1 MTIPDERE
9 KTPMALKASPDDQAL
24 LLDLQALD
32 TRLAQLDHRAKSL
45 PELQVLADLSRQVDA
60 VRVTLAEQKGAV
72 EDTQIELS
80 RVEADV
86 TVVEERI
93 ARDTG
98 RLESSSSVKDVAAL
112 EQELTALR
120 KRLGD
125 LEEIELTVMERL
137 EEQQKIVES
146 TQAELE
152 GLLERSA
159 EAEAARDAALAA
171 IAGERTTAAAGR
183 RTIEG
188 KVPADLLSLY
198 EKQRAR
204 YGTGAS
210 LLQHGVSKASG
221 VTLLEDELQKI
232 RAAAPDDVLIC
243 PSSDAILVRTA
254 ESGL

>member
-1 MTIPDERE
+1 
-9 KTPMALKASPDDQAL
+9 MALKASPDDQAL

-45 PELQVLADLSRQVDA
+45 PELRALEDLARQIDG
-60 VRVTLAEQKGAV
+60 VRVTLTAQNGAV
-72 EDTQIELS
+72 EDTQIEL
-80 RVEADV
+80 RRLEADV
-86 TVVEERI
+86 KVVEERI
-93 ARDTG
+93 ARDAG

-112 EQELTALR
+112 EQELAALR

-137 EEQQKIVES
+137 EEQQAAVAA
-146 TQAELE
+146 TQAELD
-152 GLLERSA
+152 GLVARSA
-159 EAEAARDAALAA
+159 ETEAARDAELST
-171 IAGERTTAAAGR
+171 IDGERTTAAAGR
-183 RTIEG
+183 RIIES
-188 KVPADLLSLY
+188 KVPADLLALY

-243 PSSDAILVRTA
+243 PSSDAILVRTN